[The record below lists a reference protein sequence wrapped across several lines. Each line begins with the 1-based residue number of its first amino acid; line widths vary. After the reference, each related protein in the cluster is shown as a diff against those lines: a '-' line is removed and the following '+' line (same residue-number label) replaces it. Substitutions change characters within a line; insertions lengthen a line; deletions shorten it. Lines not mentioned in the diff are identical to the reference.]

1 MIDKLKKFKDNILIF
16 DNKYSKYI
24 IISSFSMVMIGSEL
38 GKLKFYDISN
48 VICLIGTSMMAG
60 LLGLAILNL
69 IISLILTQIERR

>member
-24 IISSFSMVMIGSEL
+24 IISSFITVMIGSEL

-48 VICLIGTSMMAG
+48 VISLIGTSMMAG